1 MDTPTNTPIKKII
14 VMITSI
20 AVLLM
25 LVYFFVFR
33 NSEPPV
39 AYDEFGN
46 PVSTQVVGA
55 DLVGLLEQI
64 DSVTLSDSLF
74 KKRAFI
80 NLKDY
85 STTLP
90 QFPKGRT
97 NPFDDIGRSASSAN
111 SR

>member
-1 MDTPTNTPIKKII
+1 
-14 VMITSI
+14 MITSV

-39 AYDEFGN
+39 SYDEFGN
-46 PVSTQVVGA
+46 PVSAQVVGA

-64 DSVTLSDSLF
+64 SSVTLSDSLF
-74 KKRAFI
+74 KKKAFI

-97 NPFDDIGRSASSAN
+97 NPFDAIGRSASASSAN